1 MQITD
6 QQMVHIIIF
15 IILFVLELLYFRI
28 ADRLNIIDKPNDR
41 SSHTMITLR
50 GGGIIF
56 YFGALIYFIY
66 SGFEYPWFFAG
77 LTLMTIVSFLDDIFT
92 LSNKIRLF
100 IHFSSVLL
108 MAYQLDLFDMP
119 WYYLLIGF
127 VVVVGVINAYNFM
140 DGINGITACYSL
152 AVGALLMIV
161 NQQFSFVEKDLL
173 IFSLLGVLVFGF
185 FNFRTKAK
193 CFAGDVG
200 SVAIAYILLFA
211 LGLLILKTGNL
222 IYILFLAIYGVDAVW
237 TIIRRIGRG
246 ENIFEAHRSHLYQY
260 LGNEAGVNKLL
271 ISFLYGAF
279 QFGIGYMVIKYSNQ
293 SLQTR
298 LIFSASLI
306 SLLSIIYLLLKAFII
321 KRYVKI

>member
-1 MQITD
+1 
-6 QQMVHIIIF
+6 MVYIF
-15 IILFVLELLYFRI
+15 TFIGLFVLELIYFKT
-28 ADRLNIIDKPNDR
+28 ADHFNIIDRPNER
-41 SSHTMITLR
+41 SSHSAITLR
-50 GGGIIF
+50 GGGIVF
-56 YFGALIYFIY
+56 YFGVLIYFIY
-66 SGFEYPWFFAG
+66 SGFQYPWFFIG
-77 LTLMTIVSFLDDIFT
+77 LTLMTFVSFLDDIFT
-92 LSNKIRLF
+92 LSNKVRLL

-127 VVVVGVINAYNFM
+127 IVVVGVINAYNFM

-152 AVGALLMIV
+152 AVGGLLMIV
-161 NQQFSFVEKDLL
+161 NQRVNFIAQDLL
-173 IFSLLGVLVFGF
+173 IFSLSGVLVFTF

-222 IYILFLAIYGVDAVW
+222 IYMLFLVVYGVDTVW
-237 TIIRRIGRG
+237 TIVRRLLHK
-246 ENIFEAHRSHLYQY
+246 ENIFEAHRSHLYQF

-271 ISFLYGAF
+271 VSFSYGVI
-279 QFGIGYMVIKYSNQ
+279 QFGIGCLV
-293 SLQTR
+293 LQ
-298 LIFSASLI
+298 I
-306 SLLSIIYLLLKAFII
+306 SLLSVQIQLIFSVVLIIILSVFYLLLKTYII